1 MSSSIEIAQQKQAG
15 IDIFLRVSLRDDGG
29 VRFEGQDIGDSV
41 KEIWGNDDHEYWVD
55 VPGSEV
61 GRLLL
66 LLLKEK
72 YDGNTQAVTDFRSFC
87 ERNGIR
93 HQFSTWT

>member
-1 MSSSIEIAQQKQAG
+1 MSSSIEIAQQKKAG
-15 IDIFLRVSLRDDGG
+15 TDIFIRVSLRDDGG

-41 KEIWGNDDHEYWVD
+41 KEILGDDDYEYWVD
-55 VPGSEV
+55 VPASET
-61 GRLLL
+61 GRVLL

-72 YDGNTQAVTDFRSFC
+72 YNGNIQAVTDFRSFC
-87 ERNGIR
+87 ESNGIP